1 MTEILLAVPNKGRLY
16 EPTMKLLED
25 AGFGSIDRGERQLF
39 AKTRDPSI
47 TLVFARAQDIPKLVE
62 RGAMDLGITGLD
74 LVIESG
80 SKLIEL
86 LDLGY
91 GKAKLVVAV
100 SESSGIKK
108 ISDIPAGSRVA
119 TEFPRIASEFFKKKK
134 IKVEISEISGS
145 AEITPLIGIADVVVD
160 LVSTGTTMKMH
171 GLIIVEEI
179 LDTSARLFANPDSL
193 KIKRQK
199 IEQIRTAIES
209 VVRARGKKLILMN
222 IPAEK
227 LDEIKKIVPG
237 MSGPT
242 VSKVEAEV
250 PMLAIQAVVEAQRV
264 DEVVR
269 QAKQAG
275 ARDILVVPIERVLP

>member
-1 MTEILLAVPNKGRLY
+1 MTEILLAIPNKGRLY
-16 EPTMKLLED
+16 EPTMRLLED

-39 AKTRDPSI
+39 AKTRDPSVM
-47 TLVFARAQDIPKLVE
+47 LVFARAQDIPKLVE

-80 SKLIEL
+80 SKLVEL
-86 LDLGY
+86 LDLEY

-119 TEFPRIASEFFKKKK
+119 TEFPKIASEFFKKKK
-134 IKVEISEISGS
+134 IRVEISEISGS
-145 AEITPLIGIADVVVD
+145 AEITPLIGMADLVVD

-171 GLIIVEEI
+171 GLTIIEEI
-179 LDTSARLFANPDSL
+179 LDTSARLFANPTSL
-193 KIKRQK
+193 KNKRQK
-199 IEQIRTAIES
+199 IEQIKTAIES

-269 QAKQAG
+269 RAKQ
-275 ARDILVVPIERVLP
+275 